1 MKKNPIIAILTRLR
15 RQEQGVAY
23 LEFAL
28 AFPFML
34 LLFVGSID
42 VTRMVMLHQKMDK
55 AVFTVGD
62 LATQL
67 YAEDGVCNTVDD
79 WERTVVRDMIKPF
92 PWDVSGYGFIMTSVI
107 GDRNNAGRVV
117 PYREWR
123 YRFQATP
130 ASSVLGNNNPI
141 PMATAN
147 GKGIPR
153 FLHNPN
159 GGRRLGMDERV
170 IVTEMLY
177 TFEPI
182 MLMSHLFKIRTTRY
196 HKASYFQSRIIT
208 GNTSRGRGNLSG
220 CN

>member
-1 MKKNPIIAILTRLR
+1 MNKIGIIALLARLR
-15 RQEQGVAY
+15 REQQGVAY

-67 YAEDGVCNTVDD
+67 YAEDGVCDTVDN
-79 WERTVVRDMIKPF
+79 WERTVVRDMLKPF
-92 PWDVSGYGFIMTSVI
+92 SYADGNYGFIMTSVI
-107 GDRNNAGRVV
+107 GDRNGNGRVV

-123 YRFQATP
+123 YRYQATG
-130 ASSVLGNNNPI
+130 ASSLLGADNPI
-141 PMATAN
+141 PAASGN
-147 GKGIPR
+147 SKGLPVS
-153 FLHNPN
+153 LHNP
-159 GGRRLGMDERV
+159 GTRRIGVDERI

-182 MLMSHLFKIRTTRY
+182 MLMSHLFKMKTTRY
-196 HKASYFQSRIIT
+196 HKASYFQSRIIDGRT
-208 GNTSRGRGNLSG
+208 QRGQGNLSS